1 MSFVII
7 LLTFVMVVV
16 SLFLILLVLVQLPKK
31 DAGAGMAFGGGTAD
45 ALFGAGSGNM
55 LTKITGWAA
64 AILLGLALLL
74 GKLQSVSHSENAS
87 SDFTRQVESKQQ
99 QVPIGQPVSQPK
111 PPATTP
117 TTPAANNLLTTPLAM
132 PATNAAPPPAATT
145 ATNQAK

>member
-1 MSFVII
+1 MSFVIG

-55 LTKITGWAA
+55 LTKITGWMA

-74 GKLQSVSHSENAS
+74 GKLQSMSHSESAGA
-87 SDFTRQVESKQQ
+87 DFTRQVETKQQ
-99 QVPIGQPVSQPK
+99 QVPITVPPQQPK

-117 TTPAANNLLTTPLAM
+117 MTPAGNNLLSTPVAM
-132 PATNAAPPPAATT
+132 PATNAAPPPATT